1 MATVLV
7 VAEQGGGKVKKSA
20 FSAITAAQQLAKGG
34 ALHVAVLGGAGVA
47 GAAEQLRGFGAAK
60 VHVAEHAGLSNHVA
74 EAFSKVVADLAK
86 AVGAS
91 HVVLTATANGK
102 DLAPR
107 VAARLGAGMASEIS
121 AVVDD
126 KTFVRPMWAGN
137 VVGTVEITTA
147 TKVITVRGSEFAAA
161 QPSGGSSEV
170 AAFAADPGTP
180 KTRFVKFE
188 EVKSARPE
196 LTEASIIVSGGRGT
210 KNPEGYKALVEP
222 LADLL
227 GAAVGATRAIV
238 DEGWVPNDWQVG
250 QTGKVVAPNLYIA
263 LGISGAIQHV
273 AGMKGSKTIV
283 AVNKDADAPIF
294 QVADYGLVADVF
306 KAVPEMVEEIK
317 KAKG

>member
-7 VAEQGGGKVKKSA
+7 IAEQSNGKLKKSA
-20 FSAITAAQQLAKGG
+20 LSAITAGKTLAQGG
-34 ALHVAVLGGAGVA
+34 TLHIGVLGGSLGGVP
-47 GAAEQLRGFGAAK
+47 AALQGFGAAK
-60 VHVAEHAGLSNHVA
+60 VHAAEHAGLKDYLA
-74 EAFSKVVADLAK
+74 EAYGKVIADMAK
-86 AVGAS
+86 AAGAT
-91 HVVLTATANGK
+91 HVVFTATALGK
-102 DLAPR
+102 DAAPR

-121 AVVDD
+121 AVLDE
-126 KTFVRPMWAGN
+126 KTFKRPMWAGN
-137 VVGTVEITTA
+137 VTGTVELTTA

-161 QPSGGSSEV
+161 VAGAAGGEV
-170 AAFAADPGTP
+170 VKFAADPGTP
-180 KTRFVKFE
+180 KTRFIKFE

-196 LTEASIIVSGGRGT
+196 LTEATNVVAGGRGC
-210 KNPEGYKALVEP
+210 KDPAGYKAMVEP

-238 DEGWVPNDWQVG
+238 DDGWVPNDWQVG

-294 QVADYGLVADVF
+294 QVADYGLVADLF
-306 KAVPEMVEEIK
+306 KAVPEMMEEIK

>member
-7 VAEQGGGKVKKSA
+7 IAEVTHGKVKKASY
-20 FSAITAAQQLAKGG
+20 SAITAGKTLAAGG
-34 ALHVAVLGGAGVA
+34 ALHIGVLGGALSEA
-47 GAAEQLRGFGAAK
+47 PAALMGFGAAK
-60 VHVAEHAGLSNHVA
+60 VHVAEHAGLKDYLA
-74 EAFSKVVADLAK
+74 EPYSKVIADMAK
-86 AVGAS
+86 ATGAT
-91 HVVLTATANGK
+91 HVVMTATANGK
-102 DLAPR
+102 DVAPR

-126 KTFVRPMWAGN
+126 KTFKRPMWAGN
-137 VVGTVEITTA
+137 VVGTVEVTTA
-147 TKVITVRGSEFAAA
+147 IKVITVRGSEFATAVA
-161 QPSGGSSEV
+161 GASSGEL
-170 AAFAADPGTP
+170 ATFAADPGTA

-196 LTEASIIVSGGRGT
+196 LTEASTIVSGGRGT
-210 KNPEGYKALVEP
+210 KSPEGYKQLVEP

-227 GAAVGATRAIV
+227 GAATGATRAIV

-283 AVNKDADAPIF
+283 AINKDADAPIF

-306 KAVPEMVEEIK
+306 KAVPELIEEIK